1 MIYFIKSYISAQLTF
16 PVMSTWETHYAFKFN
31 NHVELEL

>member
-31 NHVELEL
+31 NHAELEL